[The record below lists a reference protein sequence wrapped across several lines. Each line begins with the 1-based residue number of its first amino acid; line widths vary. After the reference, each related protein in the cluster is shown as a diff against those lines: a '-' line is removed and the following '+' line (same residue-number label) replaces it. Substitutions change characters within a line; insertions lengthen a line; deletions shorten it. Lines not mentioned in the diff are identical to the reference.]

1 MSQPIDVRA
10 GAATA
15 VDAVLEA
22 SVVGSFTRIG
32 PAVRR
37 RLEHWVDPPAVAGRT
52 MVITGATS
60 GLGLAAACA
69 LSRRGAN
76 LVLVGRDPTRSEQA
90 RRTVRAVSTGGR
102 IDVELADLGDLEQV
116 RRLGE
121 RLLERLDRLDVL
133 INNAGALLRNY
144 TRAPD
149 GHELTITVHLLA
161 QFALTQGLLPLLE
174 ASAPSRVITMTSG
187 GMYTQK
193 FSLGT
198 LVMSEDDYDGTVAY
212 ARAKRAQVV
221 LTHELQRRFGPK
233 GVDFHVVHPGW
244 ADTPGVHSG
253 LPTFTKVVGPLFRTP
268 EVGADTAVWL
278 AGQPDGEPEGGQL
291 WLDRRPRGL
300 YRLPWTYESEA
311 ELTADGEALYEWCKV
326 MTAH

>member
-133 INNAGALLRNY
+133 INNAGALLRTY

-221 LTHELQRRFGPK
+221 LTMNCSAASGPRASTSTWCTPAGPTRGRAQRAA
-233 GVDFHVVHPGW
+233 HVHQG
-244 ADTPGVHSG
+244 
-253 LPTFTKVVGPLFRTP
+253 
-268 EVGADTAVWL
+268 
-278 AGQPDGEPEGGQL
+278 
-291 WLDRRPRGL
+291 RRPAVSD
-300 YRLPWTYESEA
+300 P
-311 ELTADGEALYEWCKV
+311 
-326 MTAH
+326 